1 MNKYLLIRQYE
12 DRVISV
18 ATNCTTASF
27 KAIFSNGRYEPGNSD
42 TRGAWKFLQNTLRDC
57 GNLLMT
63 LNMLN
68 VDIKQV
74 VKYDPK
80 ELIVLFE

>member
-18 ATNCTTASF
+18 STNDTTASF
-27 KAIFSNGRYEPGNSD
+27 KAIFPNGRYEPGNSD
-42 TRGAWKFLQNTLRDC
+42 TRGAWKFLQNTLRDF

-68 VDIKQV
+68 VNIKQV

-80 ELIVLFE
+80 ERIVLFE